1 MADVQV
7 SRLFHRPT
15 SSHRASAT
23 SALNSLRDLPLPAHN
38 PFTLT
43 RREILA
49 SVKMLRKARNEVA
62 SKIGFLASRA
72 PRWEDEA
79 GRTTGSEDNLQAIV
93 AETSRLYQVVCVALE
108 VNGAEGTGE
117 GNGQQGGGGGGGA
130 TAGSSVRS
138 PSPLMATPGT
148 PSKRSKNGSSSASR
162 RETNNA
168 SPPPPP
174 SLTASTLLPIL
185 QSSLPTRV
193 THLTSALTEHGRP
206 SRLTRL
212 WIPLLLLPPLVKYG
226 SRTARENQDWIR
238 DQIQNAG
245 ETVKGW
251 VVGWVVEPLEG
262 IVQTLKGGGEGLG
275 MAPDSVKSDQAVSVK
290 AMVCL
295 RIIRTGGY

>member
-15 SSHRASAT
+15 SSHRAAAT

-49 SVKMLRKARNEVA
+49 SVKLLRKARNEVA
-62 SKIGFLASRA
+62 RKIGFLASRA
-72 PRWEDEA
+72 PRWEDQA
-79 GRTTGSEDNLQAIV
+79 GTTTGSEDNLQAIV

-108 VNGAEGTGE
+108 VNGAEGKVE
-117 GNGQQGGGGGGGA
+117 GNGHQGGGS
-130 TAGSSVRS
+130 AGSTVRS
-138 PSPLMATPGT
+138 PSPLMAAPGT
-148 PSKRSKNGSSSASR
+148 PSKRSKNGSSSTPR

-212 WIPLLLLPPLVKYG
+212 WIPLLLLPPLFKYG

-275 MAPDSVKSDQAVSVK
+275 MAPDSVKSDQAVSIKGMILSIV
-290 AMVCL
+290 V
-295 RIIRTGGY
+295 R